1 MVMLV
6 GWLFGTA
13 AIVHAQT
20 APPPGPARTA
30 VAPAAT
36 PAASRSSAPAI
47 AFHYGANP
55 PLAALRLF
63 DIVVVDPDHGAD
75 PARHRADSQQRSE
88 LYAYVSIGE
97 VQRSRGYFAAMPP
110 DMLRGRN
117 AVWGSELIDQ
127 RHPQWPRLL
136 VDLVVTPLVERGF
149 RGVFL
154 DNMDAYLADTATPA
168 EREAQQD
175 GMVNALAALA
185 VRHPQ
190 VRLIANRGFEIL
202 PRTHRWLSG
211 VAAESLFGRWNASAR
226 AYDSVPDEDRQWL
239 LGQFAKVAEYG
250 LPAIAID
257 YADPRD
263 RDAMRENARRIA
275 SLGIVP
281 WVGDG
286 ALSMVGIGSLE
297 AMPRRVLVVHDTSFD
312 GEAHSSP
319 AQQSIVMPIQY
330 LGYRVDLLDIT
341 RERLPEGVLSDRY
354 AGVVAWLESSESG
367 ENASW
372 TEFATRLL
380 DQRVPLALFNT
391 PGFSIAGRLG
401 TRMGFRGLDTRLV
414 APMTIAQ
421 RDPMMGFEW
430 EPRPVR
436 QSVLALQAP
445 AGSRSLLRVRDAR
458 GQEVD
463 GAAITPWG
471 GFAFRPFTLE
481 TLGGDNFSRW
491 VIHPIEFVRQALR
504 LPAMPVPDPTTETG
518 RRLLMIHIDGD
529 GFPSRAEIPGAPF
542 ASEAMLR
549 EFIERYP
556 VPHTVSMIEGEISPQ
571 GLFPELSPQLE
582 GIARKIFALPHV
594 EIASH
599 SRSHPFRWHAITK
612 AADAAAANAG
622 SSETVREYSLKL
634 PGYQFNLASEIT
646 GSAAYIDRRLAPPGK
661 KTAVFL
667 WTGDCVPPAQALRT
681 AWEGGLLNM
690 NGGDTVATR
699 RNPTLSLVAPMSIRK
714 DGWLQIY
721 APNQNENV
729 YTNLWTGPFFGFE
742 QVIETFEITDEPLRI
757 KPINIYYHTYAASKG
772 ASITALKRVYDWA
785 LARPVHPVFASE
797 YIRKVLDFED
807 MAIGREV
814 SGARRWRIAGS
825 GQLRNLRLP
834 AGLGENIDLAA
845 SESVLGWVAGPGGD
859 YVHLGGARA
868 WLALP
873 EQPRRRRA
881 GRVEVVSAN
890 GRLDALP
897 AQGESLRMRF
907 TAAIAGDLLL
917 AHDERC
923 VVTVN
928 SRQIN
933 GKAVESSEIALKSRG
948 HVVQYPIALAAARNG
963 AVVSVRC

>member
-1 MVMLV
+1 MSRVLVVMIFS
-6 GWLFGTA
+6 WLCGLAAIAHAQPAPATA
-13 AIVHAQT
+13 AT
-20 APPPGPARTA
+20 RG
-30 VAPAAT
+30 
-36 PAASRSSAPAI
+36 SAPAI
-47 AFHYGANP
+47 AFHYGADA
-55 PLAALRLF
+55 PLASLRLF

-97 VQRSRGYFAAMPP
+97 VQRSRGYFAAMPA

-127 RHPQWPRLL
+127 RHPQWPRLF

-154 DNMDAYLADTATPA
+154 DNMDAYLSAAATPA

-175 GMVNALAALA
+175 GMVRALAALA
-185 VRHPQ
+185 ARHPQ
-190 VRLIANRGFEIL
+190 LRLIANRGFEIL

-211 VAAESLFGRWNASAR
+211 VAAESLFGRWNATAR
-226 AYDSVPDEDRQWL
+226 AYESVPDEDRQWL
-239 LGQFAKVAEYG
+239 LGQFAKVAEFG

-257 YADPRD
+257 YTDPRD
-263 RDAMRENARRIA
+263 RDAMRDNARRIA

-281 WVGDG
+281 WVSDG

-297 AMPRRVLVVHDTSFD
+297 LMPRRVLVVHDTSFD

-354 AGVVAWLESSESG
+354 AGVVAWLESSASG

-391 PGFSIAGRLG
+391 PGFSISGRLG

-414 APMTIAQ
+414 APMAIAQ

-445 AGSRSLLRVRDAR
+445 LGSRSLLRVRDAR
-458 GQEVD
+458 GQEID

-491 VIHPIEFVRQALR
+491 VIHPIDFVRQALR

-542 ASEAMLR
+542 ASEAMRR

-556 VPHTVSMIEGEISPQ
+556 VPHTVSVIEGEISEQ
-571 GLFPELSPQLE
+571 GLFPELAPQLE
-582 GIARKIFALPHV
+582 AIARRIFALPHV

-599 SRSHPFRWHAITK
+599 SRSHPFRWHAITR
-612 AADAAAANAG
+612 AADAAAANPATAD
-622 SSETVREYSLKL
+622 TVREYSLKL

-714 DGWLQIY
+714 EGWLQIY

-742 QVIETFEITDEPLRI
+742 QVIETFEITEEPLRL
-757 KPINIYYHTYAASKG
+757 KPINIYYHTYAASKA
-772 ASITALKRVYDWA
+772 ASIVALRRVYDWA

-814 SGARRWRIAGS
+814 AGARRWRIVGS

-834 AGLGENIDLAA
+834 AGQGERIDLAA

-868 WLALP
+868 WLAVSASA
-873 EQPRRRRA
+873 QRRPA
-881 GRVEVVSAN
+881 GRTEVVSAN

-897 AQGESLRMRF
+897 AQGDSLRMRF
-907 TAAIAGDLLL
+907 TATVAGEVVL

-923 VVTVN
+923 SVSVN

-933 GKAVESSEIALKSRG
+933 GKAIDSSEIALKSRG